1 MPRTIVLAA
10 TSLVLALG
18 ALGVTRVIAVPV
30 SPDVLKQ
37 QQTSESR
44 LIEQA
49 RRGGGGRVAR
59 GGRVT
64 RSARVTRSTRVSRGG
79 NVARRTNVRTTRS
92 TNVRRRANGS
102 VNRRTNV
109 VNRRVVR
116 PVRPWVR
123 RPYYGRVV
131 AGIALGSVIWATS
144 AGIAPAAPGPNL
156 CWYWSNDSKTRGYWD
171 YCTPPG

>member
-1 MPRTIVLAA
+1 MPRMKVFAA

-18 ALGVTRVIAVPV
+18 AFGVTQVTAVPI
-30 SPDVLKQ
+30 SPGVMKQ
-37 QQTSESR
+37 QQSSESR
-44 LIEQA
+44 LVEQV
-49 RRGGGGRVAR
+49 RRGGGGRAA
-59 GGRVT
+59 
-64 RSARVTRSTRVSRGG
+64 RSARVTRSTRVSRGRP
-79 NVARRTNVRTTRS
+79 ATRRTNVRTTRT

-102 VNRRTNV
+102 VNRRTN

-131 AGIALGSVIWATS
+131 AGVALGSVIWATS
-144 AGIAPAAPGPNL
+144 AGIVPAAPGPNL